1 MAKYKFNPE
10 DFTYQRID
18 KGFKAKMFNAL
29 KHMATGVIIASI
41 TLFISFS
48 IFKSPKHKQLQV
60 EYGKLKNEFKR
71 LEDKIKL
78 SSAVLSDIENRDD
91 FVYRTI
97 FETAPIAST
106 KRNGG
111 LGGVNRYKNLQAL
124 EEADLLINVEK
135 RLDSLM
141 NRLYVQSKSFDEI
154 KSLVDDKK
162 LMLSSIPAI
171 QPVANKNLKRMASG
185 YGYRMHPILKVRAMH
200 KGMDFSAPKGTEI
213 YATGDGI
220 VERVQKV
227 YGGYGRNIIINHGY
241 GYKTL
246 YAHMNSFNVRRGQ
259 RVKRGE
265 VIGYV
270 GNTGSSTAPHL
281 HYEVKKDGKHVNPA
295 HYYYIDIS
303 PEDYELLLERASNY
317 NQSLD

>member
-1 MAKYKFNPE
+1 MAKYKFNPD

-29 KHMATGVIIASI
+29 KHLATGVIIASI

-60 EYGKLKNEFKR
+60 EYAKLTKEFNR
-71 LEDKIKL
+71 LEDKIEL
-78 SSAVLSDIENRDD
+78 TSSVLKDIENRDD
-91 FVYRTI
+91 YVYRSI

-111 LGGVNRYKNLQAL
+111 LGGINRYKNLQDL
-124 EEADLLINVEK
+124 EEADLLINIEK
-135 RLDSLM
+135 KLDSLI
-141 NRLYVQSKSFDEI
+141 NRLYIQSKSFDEI
-154 KSLVDDKK
+154 KALVDDKQI
-162 LMLSSIPAI
+162 MLASIPAI

-185 YGYRMHPILKVRAMH
+185 YGYRMHPILKVRTMH
-200 KGMDFSAPKGTEI
+200 EGMDFSAPKGTEI
-213 YATGDGI
+213 YATGDGV

-246 YAHMNSFNVRRGQ
+246 YAHMKSFNVRRGQ
-259 RVKRGE
+259 KVKRGE

-270 GNTGSSTAPHL
+270 GNTGSSTGAHL
-281 HYEVKKDGKHVNPA
+281 HYEVRKDGKPVNPA
-295 HYYYIDIS
+295 YYYYIDIS
-303 PEDYELLLERASNY
+303 PEDYQRLIELAANE